1 MSKNYSTSKQIGYQI
16 YYHRKKLGI
25 PISII
30 SKEIGISPQQQSR
43 YERGVNRI
51 NIDRLSQYAEYFKI
65 DIKSFFHFFS
75 TKKEN

>member
-1 MSKNYSTSKQIGYQI
+1 M
-16 YYHRKKLGI
+16 
-25 PISII
+25 I